1 MRRPS
6 LAGWPSEEVIGSQC
20 CRALQTC
27 FLLLVSL
34 CLIGQVVYDQHAAT
48 ALSIFPQWLLLG
60 SLWYLW
66 RGDRSVQKNWNQG
79 LLAFAILIPT
89 LSCLT
94 LLFAW
99 HGWKANWSAI
109 AGVIPISDA
118 ASYYESAQTF
128 LREAYL
134 DVSGQRRPLS
144 TAMTSLWLYLSG
156 DHFKLCLLLQAL
168 CFAAVAFLAAAA
180 VAVLHGIRAGW
191 VFFALLLVFAE
202 PYLPTMMT
210 ESNGIIFGIL
220 ALSMLLFGLN
230 RGRFPFY
237 CLGAFFLAIG
247 LAIRPSAL
255 FVLPCVVIAG
265 AVIFG
270 GSRLR
275 ILGVAIVLS
284 GVVSLPTGIAIA
296 MNKTMGHGDGTLNDN
311 LSYTIYGLVA
321 GGKGWEQYHKE
332 NPHALDGLPAGERSR
347 IVLQAARQHFADQPL
362 DLARGILK
370 GQIFGPLQSFAQL
383 ARLAFL
389 GAAGDPLR
397 LVAPA
402 EITAVSV
409 FFACILAVQWARRRR
424 TVAPNR
430 SWRVFFLW
438 LLLGYLLSIP
448 FYYRDGGLRVHA
460 AVFPAIA
467 YLLVWLLLP
476 PGNAPPDS
484 GADVRGERISASTL
498 GFGLV
503 LLMSLGWL
511 ILIHPKSSTFDRLP
525 SAEGISDRT
534 LLFLFNPGW
543 PQADLS
549 NFPPGGGDG
558 RLRWFSG
565 AMPDD
570 EYRSAGIR
578 EISGHGYLYFG
589 FDEATQIWKIIHTDR
604 PIGLLN
610 QIEVKSGRNQGKYRD
625 FYTAE
630 RVQVITA
637 R

>member
-1 MRRPS
+1 MTIF
-6 LAGWPSEEVIGSQC
+6 E
-20 CRALQTC
+20 
-27 FLLLVSL
+27 
-34 CLIGQVVYDQHAAT
+34 HAAMDSSPAEKGGSNITRKIRMRLT
-48 ALSIFPQWLLLG
+48 ACLQASGLASYFKP
-60 SLWYLW
+60 
-66 RGDRSVQKNWNQG
+66 RGN
-79 LLAFAILIPT
+79 ILPISHWILPAASSRARYSA
-89 LSCLT
+89 LCNHLRN
-94 LLFAW
+94 W
-99 HGWKANWSAI
+99 HGLHFWSC
-109 AGVIPISDA
+109 
-118 ASYYESAQTF
+118 
-128 LREAYL
+128 
-134 DVSGQRRPLS
+134 RRS
-144 TAMTSLWLYLSG
+144 TG
-156 DHFKLCLLLQAL
+156 
-168 CFAAVAFLAAAA
+168 
-180 VAVLHGIRAGW
+180 
-191 VFFALLLVFAE
+191 
-202 PYLPTMMT
+202 
-210 ESNGIIFGIL
+210 
-220 ALSMLLFGLN
+220 
-230 RGRFPFY
+230 
-237 CLGAFFLAIG
+237 
-247 LAIRPSAL
+247 
-255 FVLPCVVIAG
+255 
-265 AVIFG
+265 
-270 GSRLR
+270 
-275 ILGVAIVLS
+275 
-284 GVVSLPTGIAIA
+284 
-296 MNKTMGHGDGTLNDN
+296 
-311 LSYTIYGLVA
+311 
-321 GGKGWEQYHKE
+321 
-332 NPHALDGLPAGERSR
+332 
-347 IVLQAARQHFADQPL
+347 
-362 DLARGILK
+362 
-370 GQIFGPLQSFAQL
+370 
-383 ARLAFL
+383 
-389 GAAGDPLR
+389 R